1 MASVKNQSKYLT
13 LQFNYTWSHALDEIS
28 NGGFLN
34 FGYDS
39 AGNLNPS
46 TINPFNLKQQNYG
59 NADYDIR
66 NSLNGDYLLNVPYF
80 GGPHLLTDN
89 WILGGTVFW
98 HGGFP
103 FSVFDGTVTGNL
115 GPNYGGEVLAQIVD
129 PSVPHHCGINKS
141 SPTTFLLRQHGHREQ
156 SIFRRSRRLWRADA
170 KPIHRTR
177 LFQYRLHGGE
187 GVQGSRDWNP
197 D

>member
-1 MASVKNQSKYLT
+1 LEYSLQVQQQLGQHTSFQIGYVGNHGYHEPWVNNGVNVSGFGGAPANPALPAFAEVTEIKAQPPRITTDCWPRSKTSQSIVT

-34 FGYDS
+34 FGFDS
-39 AGNLNPS
+39 AAMPIPPPS
-46 TINPFNLKQQNYG
+46 IRSILKLQNYG

-66 NSLNGDYLLNVPYF
+66 NSLNGDYLVNVPYF

-103 FSVFDGTVTGNL
+103 FSV
-115 GPNYGGEVLAQIVD
+115 I
-129 PSVPHHCGINKS
+129 
-141 SPTTFLLRQHGHREQ
+141 
-156 SIFRRSRRLWRADA
+156 
-170 KPIHRTR
+170 
-177 LFQYRLHGGE
+177 
-187 GVQGSRDWNP
+187 
-197 D
+197 